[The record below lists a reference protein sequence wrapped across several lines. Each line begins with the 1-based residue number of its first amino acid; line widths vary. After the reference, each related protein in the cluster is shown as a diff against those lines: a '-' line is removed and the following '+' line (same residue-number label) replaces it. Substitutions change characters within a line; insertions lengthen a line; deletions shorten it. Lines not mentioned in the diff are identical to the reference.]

1 MLRNVL
7 GNVPNVIRI
16 VTNIVWDRIQVII
29 SLVGNSAR
37 SVKNSVSWPF
47 KELSHLHPA
56 IRFFFGKKIVDV

>member
-7 GNVPNVIRI
+7 GNVPDVIRI

-29 SLVGNSAR
+29 SLVVNSAR

-47 KELSHLHPA
+47 KDYMNCIIPA
-56 IRFFFGKKIVDV
+56 